1 MEGAK
6 AFQQELVLKGVK
18 LLPSV
23 QKVLDGFIAGKGGA
37 VDPPPQKFSV
47 RRV

>member
-18 LLPSV
+18 LFPSM

-37 VDPPPQKFSV
+37 DNPPPEV
-47 RRV
+47 